1 MRLHNRSFTMLSGAL
16 AAALLL
22 CACAAPAAPSAVQ
35 EVEVTRQVEVTREV
49 EVVREVVVTPTSEAV
64 APRPFEGQ
72 SINVLTIQPHAVA
85 TRALARWFEEETGAR
100 VQVLVVPYANVT
112 EKTIL
117 DVTSGAGEYDV
128 VEIWYPMLGK
138 LVESGAL
145 EDLTQ
150 WWEENKA
157 ALQFD
162 DFVPSIADPYT
173 LIDGK
178 RWALPYDGD
187 THLLFYNRE
196 LLDKY
201 GVKPPTTWAEY
212 REACKTI
219 TEQGKSEGIYGCA
232 IMGAKVPI
240 ILLSTF
246 INRLQGYGAGFF
258 DQDGKPTINSPEAV
272 AALQELVDQL
282 PHALPDPKAVA
293 FDEALGGFTTGKVG
307 MVEFWT
313 DLGQMSDNPEQSK
326 IMGKW
331 GAVPMP
337 KGEGPNAASRPAL
350 NAGFALGISPLA
362 QNKPLAYEFLKFVGR
377 PDINVR
383 VNTIVGGLDPTRK
396 STFDAEAYRKHVT
409 PELADAAKAALSG
422 AFAWPTNAKW
432 PELQDVL
439 TENVAEALAGTKTPQ
454 QALDDTQA
462 KWLEI
467 LGQ

>member
-1 MRLHNRSFTMLSGAL
+1 MKGETRTILKLSRVL
-16 AAALLL
+16 AAAVLLS
-22 CACAAPAAPSAVQ
+22 ACAAPVAPATPVVR
-35 EVEVTRQVEVTREV
+35 EVEVTREV
-49 EVVREVVVTPTSEAV
+49 IREVVATPTPA
-64 APRPFEGQ
+64 AAKPFEGR

-112 EKTIL
+112 EKAIL

-128 VEIWYPMLGK
+128 IEIWYPMLGN
-138 LVESGAL
+138 LVESGVL

-150 WWEENKA
+150 WWEENRE

-162 DFVPSIADPYT
+162 DFVPSIAEPYT
-173 LIDGK
+173 LINGR

-196 LLDKY
+196 ILDRF

-212 REACKTI
+212 REVCKTI

-232 IMGAKVPI
+232 IMGAKAPI

-246 INRLQGYGAGFF
+246 VNRLQGYGAAFF
-258 DQDGKPTINSPEAV
+258 DQNGKPAINSPEAV
-272 AALQELVDQL
+272 AALEELVNQL
-282 PHALPDPKAVA
+282 PYALPDPKAVA
-293 FDEALGGFTTGKVG
+293 FDEALAGFTTGKVG
-307 MVEFWT
+307 MMEFWT

-350 NAGFALGISPLA
+350 NAGFALGISTLA

-432 PELQDVL
+432 PELQDIL
-439 TENVAEALAGTKTPQ
+439 TENVAEALAGTKTPK

-467 LGQ
+467 LGR